1 MQMPPFFASGGNM
14 DNSMT
19 DLAWD
24 TTPLYPS
31 AVSPELEQDFSAA
44 SSRATAFRD
53 RYRENVAYLDAAALR
68 DALVEYEALQELVVK
83 PQLYAQLLFSAD
95 SGDDLNKTL
104 SQRAAEFGNRTAR
117 DLLFFELEIMGM
129 PDEQFDRLAGNQ
141 SLENYCHFL
150 TSLRKFRPHTLP
162 EQEERLLKQKSL
174 TGTDAF
180 GRLYDELSA
189 SFRFRFELD
198 GVERELTGE
207 ELLGLLHNPDALV
220 RERAFTTFLKRH
232 EEHGIVY
239 SAVFN
244 DIALDHAQELE
255 IRNYRAPMDPTN
267 LGNEIPHDVVERL
280 MAVTEDNYPLARDY
294 FRLKARLLKL
304 PRLKNSDIY
313 APLGASGRQYAF
325 DEARDLVLAAYSG
338 FNPAYRPIIE
348 AFFTER
354 RIDVLPRPDKGG
366 GAYCMGMTPSLPP
379 YLLLNFTGNLR
390 DVATLAHEL
399 GHGLHYVLAQ
409 RQTMLNYHAPLPL
422 AETAS
427 VFGEMLLT
435 RHLLDH
441 ENDPAVKVELLC
453 AKIEDIIATTFRQIV
468 LTRFEERV
476 HLERKNGLL
485 TSSRLCSLWWEE
497 NEKLY
502 GDAVEMIGAYG
513 WGWSYISHFIHTRFY
528 CYSYTFAELLV
539 LSLYRSYLRDGE
551 GFLPAYEAILG
562 SGGSQSPGD
571 TVRHAGIDLE
581 DPGFWQQ
588 GYDFL
593 RNLIDELKG
602 LLGEGTCR

>member
-1 MQMPPFFASGGNM
+1 M
-14 DNSMT
+14 DNSASQ
-19 DLAWD
+19 LFWD
-24 TTPLYPS
+24 TTPLYQAPD
-31 AVSPELEQDFSAA
+31 SPDLEHDFSTA
-44 SSRATAFRD
+44 SERTAAFRE
-53 RYRENVAYLDAAALR
+53 RCREKVAYMDAAALR
-68 DALVEYEALQELVVK
+68 DALVEYEALQELIVK
-83 PQLYAQLLFSAD
+83 PQMYAQLLFSAD

-104 SQRAAEFGNRTAR
+104 SQRAAEFGNLMAR
-117 DLLFFELEIMGM
+117 EILFFELEIMAI
-129 PDEQFDRLAGNQ
+129 PDEDFVRLADDDC
-141 SLENYCHFL
+141 LKNYRHFL
-150 TSLRKFRPHTLP
+150 SSLRKFRPHTLP

-174 TGTDAF
+174 TGTEAF
-180 GRLYDELSA
+180 GRLFEELSA
-189 SFRFRFELD
+189 SFRFRLELD
-198 GVERELTGE
+198 GVERDFTGE
-207 ELLGLLHNPDALV
+207 ELLGLLHHPDALV
-220 RERAFTTFLKRH
+220 RERAFATFLKRH

-255 IRNYRAPMDPTN
+255 IRGYRAPMDPTN
-267 LGNEIPHDVVERL
+267 LGNEIPHDVVARL

-313 APLGASGRQYAF
+313 APLGTSGRHYSF
-325 DEARDLVLAAYSG
+325 DEAKELVLDAYSG

-348 AFFTER
+348 AFFTDR

-366 GAYCMGMTPSLPP
+366 GAYCMGITPSLPP

-435 RHLLDH
+435 RHLLNR
-441 ENDPAVKVELLC
+441 ENTPAVKVELLC

-468 LTRFEERV
+468 LTRFEERM

-485 TSSRLCSLWWEE
+485 TSSRLCALWWEE

-502 GDAVEMIGAYG
+502 GDSVEMIVPYS

-551 GFLPAYEAILG
+551 RFLPAYEAILA
-562 SGGSQSPGD
+562 SGGSLSPGD
-571 TVRHAGIDLE
+571 TVKPAGIDLS
-581 DPGFWQQ
+581 DPGFWQK

-593 RNLIDELKG
+593 RDLIQELKEMAG
-602 LLGEGTCR
+602 SSL